1 MLRLGRFS
9 LLLLGAALFA
19 SPAEVRADAEAPP
32 VNPADYAEEIQGYVP
47 GAAALE
53 GKILA
58 PCCWN
63 QTLDIHGSEPAM
75 ALRREIRRRLRAGE
89 TADVIQASIVE
100 RYGTKILAV
109 PADSPLKGVAAVLA
123 LGMVGAG
130 FAGFAMLK
138 RWRTRGTAKS
148 DSAKAKGEATP
159 PDAKLDA
166 RLDAEL
172 RALDD

>member
-1 MLRLGRFS
+1 MLRIGRLALLVLGVA
-9 LLLLGAALFA
+9 LLA

-63 QTLDIHGSEPAM
+63 QTLDIHGSEPSM

-89 TADVIQASIVE
+89 TADVIQASLVE

-123 LGMVGAG
+123 LGMIGAG
-130 FAGFAMLK
+130 FAAFAMLK
-138 RWRTRGTAKS
+138 RWRTRGNDKGE
-148 DSAKAKGEATP
+148 KAKPKGDAP
-159 PDAKLDA
+159 APDEKLEA

>member
-1 MLRLGRFS
+1 MVRLGRLAVLALGLA
-9 LLLLGAALFA
+9 LLA
-19 SPAEVRADAEAPP
+19 SPAEVHADAEAPP

-123 LGMVGAG
+123 LGMIGAG
-130 FAGFAMLK
+130 FGAFSMLK
-138 RWRTRGTAKS
+138 RWRSRGTDKGAPKTP
-148 DSAKAKGEATP
+148 KGEAP
-159 PDAKLDA
+159 PADAKLDA